1 MNLEKKNVSTR
12 GFTPCFITSFTTS
25 DLITSLVHDWILV
38 SPAFPCN
45 GLFFSSETIQGD
57 HFCFN

>member
-1 MNLEKKNVSTR
+1 MTNIFKSYIKMNLEKNVSTR

-38 SPAFPCN
+38 SVLISMQRLD
-45 GLFFSSETIQGD
+45 LFL
-57 HFCFN
+57 